1 MNTPRRD
8 VERRVEVVVGRC
20 ITNIIRLIEM
30 THDYTAEV
38 IETRSRTSAPR
49 LANAALACASSP
61 CNRAAVCFH
70 RSPSVVVIN
79 LRAPVDMRRTQA
91 WLIFSS

>member
-1 MNTPRRD
+1 
-8 VERRVEVVVGRC
+8 
-20 ITNIIRLIEM
+20 
-30 THDYTAEV
+30 
-38 IETRSRTSAPR
+38 
-49 LANAALACASSP
+49 
-61 CNRAAVCFH
+61 VCFH